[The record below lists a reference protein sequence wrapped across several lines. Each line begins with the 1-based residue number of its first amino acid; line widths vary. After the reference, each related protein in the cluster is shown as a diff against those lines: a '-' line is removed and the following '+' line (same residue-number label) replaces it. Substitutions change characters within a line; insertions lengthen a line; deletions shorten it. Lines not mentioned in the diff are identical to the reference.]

1 MNHYSSESL
10 IQPLSSLIPKA
21 LILAF
26 MRQRL
31 ALIIGIGAVLVVL
44 IGLNAASYVEIE
56 QTPDSEYDP
65 NRSTYNSGATGTR
78 ALYDFLRESGREVTR
93 WRETPLALLNT
104 NRAQPATFVVLETK
118 IPFEPEEVQNLLR
131 WVERGGRLVV
141 IDRRPNPR
149 LLPDSGDWKI
159 STELKQYPSADVHAN
174 NPEEMTAGVSPAR
187 PTQPTP
193 LTSNVETVMPSRF
206 AGLISIWLPT
216 EKKPE
221 IVALNKKPAR
231 DSDEEEGEGVG
242 VGTTAGEDTAEEP
255 PPPRVVIDDETQPP
269 PPPEP
274 VPVAA
279 KRPQL
284 ASPAPVVHL
293 MDYRGALLADYP
305 RGDGRIVILSDPFIV
320 ANNGLSRADN
330 LQLALNVVAGGG
342 GLIAF
347 DEYHLGH
354 GIARNEMLAYFE
366 GTPVLAA
373 VGQATL
379 IVLLVLWT
387 RGRRFARPLPLV
399 RVDRRSSLEFVASMA
414 ELQQRARA
422 FDLAIENIYTRT
434 RRVLVRYAGV
444 EHGSTRAEIAARV
457 AARSSVDREQLET
470 LMRDCEEAING
481 TPTSARRS
489 LELITRL
496 REVERTLGLRMRAR
510 EIKQAKE
517 R

>member
-1 MNHYSSESL
+1 
-10 IQPLSSLIPKA
+10 
-21 LILAF
+21 

-31 ALIIGIGAVLVVL
+31 ALIIGIGAVLFVL

-65 NRSTYNSGATGTR
+65 NRSTYNSGSTGTR

-93 WRETPLALLNT
+93 WRETPLALINSSRT
-104 NRAQPATFVVLETK
+104 QPTTFVVLETR
-118 IPFEPEEVQNLLR
+118 IPFEPDEVQNLMR

-159 STELKQYPSADVHAN
+159 ATELKQYPSTDVHAD

-206 AGLISIWLPT
+206 AGLISIWQPT
-216 EKKPE
+216 EKQPK
-221 IVALNKKPAR
+221 IVIPQRNPGQ
-231 DSDEEEGEGVG
+231 DSAEDEEVVG
-242 VGTTAGEDTAEEP
+242 VGPPADEDTAEEP
-255 PPPRVVIDDETQPP
+255 PPPPEVIVETQPP
-269 PPPEP
+269 PPPTP
-274 VPVAA
+274 APSPAA
-279 KRPQL
+279 RLQL
-284 ASPAPVVHL
+284 AAPAPVVHL
-293 MDYRGALLADYP
+293 MDHRGALLADYP
-305 RGDGRIVILSDPFIV
+305 RGAGRIVILSDPFIV

-330 LQLALNVVAGGG
+330 LQLALNVVAGSG

-347 DEYHLGH
+347 DEYHQGH

-387 RGRRFARPLPLV
+387 RGRRFARPLPLA

-444 EHGSTRAEIAARV
+444 EHNSTRAEIAARV

-470 LMRDCEEAING
+470 LMRDCEDAING
-481 TPTSARRS
+481 APISARRS

-496 REVERTLGLRMRAR
+496 REVERSLGIRMRAR